1 MGEAVRGLRRNQR
14 VGRGGGAP
22 RGGMQKPPMRRA
34 GERVMPERQVQGR
47 QVKQG
52 KRGKQGK
59 EPKKAKAKQSQPVRN
74 SAQ

>member
-1 MGEAVRGLRRNQR
+1 MMKSDQMFRF
-14 VGRGGGAP
+14 
-22 RGGMQKPPMRRA
+22 GMQQPPMRRA
-34 GERVMPERQVQGR
+34 GERVMPERQVQGK
-47 QVKQG
+47 QAKQAKQG